1 MRKIVRI
8 LVGIIGAVVGLALG
22 IFLNGLQVFASL
34 AKSWTVIIIGLITI
48 GGFILFYFLFPFFA
62 RTLNIMED
70 SLVKRFEGRPLSDM
84 IIATGGLFIGLVIA
98 MIVSNP
104 VLSLSINYVGN
115 VIGVLIA
122 IFIYIFFGLLGIR
135 IALSNAE
142 EIKAL
147 FFSKDRSKKQKEDK
161 SAKEEKNKH
170 HFHLLGKKGR
180 PSSQEEEIEAEEDE
194 DSTDLFQNPL
204 AMFPDFHEAEI
215 FEGRD
220 PLVIPKILDTSVI
233 IDGRIFSVIKAGF
246 LEGPIVISK
255 YVLEELQHI
264 SDSSD
269 TQRRERGRKGLDW
282 VYEMRKSPEL
292 TVVVDSQNIDETNE
306 VDAKLLILTK
316 RYQGWIVTNDYNLNK
331 VASVQNIRVLNV
343 NELANALKPVVIPGE
358 IMRIKIL
365 KAGKEVGQGLAYL
378 DDGTMIVIEDG
389 GEAIGKTVDTTVT
402 SVLQTSAGKMIFSR
416 IHPVREALPGN

>member
-8 LVGIIGAVVGLALG
+8 LVGLIGAIAGLVIGL
-22 IFLNGLQVFASL
+22 FLNGLQVFASL
-34 AKSWTVIIIGLITI
+34 SKFWIFIIVGIITI

-62 RTLNIMED
+62 RTLNSMED

-84 IIATGGLFIGLVIA
+84 IIAIGGLFIGLLIA
-98 MIVSNP
+98 MIISNP

-122 IFIYIFFGLLGIR
+122 ICIYIFFGLFGIR
-135 IALSNAE
+135 LALSNAD

-147 FFSKDRSKKQKEDK
+147 FFPKDKPKKQKTLK
-161 SAKEEKNKH
+161 TPKEEKNKH
-170 HFHLLGKKGR
+170 HFHLLGKKGH
-180 PSSQEEEIEAEEDE
+180 SQDQEEIEAEEDE
-194 DSTDLFQNPL
+194 ESLDLFENPL
-204 AMFPDFHEAEI
+204 AMLPDVHEAEV
-215 FEGRD
+215 FEGKD
-220 PLVIPKILDTSVI
+220 PLVVPKILDTSVI

-282 VYEMRKSPEL
+282 VYEMRKTPEL
-292 TVVVDSQNIDETNE
+292 TVIVDSQNIDAANE
-306 VDAKLLILTK
+306 VDAKLLILTR

-343 NELANALKPVVIPGE
+343 NDLANALKPVVIPGE
-358 IMRIKIL
+358 SMRIKIL

-389 GEAIGKTVDTTVT
+389 GEAIGETVDTTVT
-402 SVLQTSAGKMIFSR
+402 SVLQTSAGKMIFTR
-416 IHPVREALPGN
+416 IHPVRDALPGN